1 MHNILGIVKVVIGQV
16 FAIAVDGTQRE
27 LHEGDRIFAGE
38 EIVTGA
44 NGALT
49 VNLSDGH
56 TMDMG
61 RNSHWSD
68 QSGVSAAANTEHAT
82 DDVAALQ
89 QAITDGVDPTKA
101 LDATAAGNE
110 APIEPGTG
118 GGGHFIERVELT
130 GEVVNATSGFPTNG
144 LASQVLD
151 NNQFETFPAQ
161 SISTTTEALQPI
173 LTPPEEVI
181 GTQPPVI
188 DTPVPEQP
196 PVVDTPVPEHPPVVD
211 TPVPEQPPV
220 VDTPVPEQPPVVD
233 TPVPEQPPVVDTPVP
248 EQPPVVDT
256 PVPEQPPVIDTPVPE
271 QPPVVDTPVPEQ
283 PPVVDTPVPEQPPV
297 VDTPVPEQPP
307 VVDTPVPEWPPVID
321 TPVPEQPPVVD
332 TPVPEQPP
340 VVDTPVPEQPP
351 VIDTPVPEQPPVVD
365 TPVPEQP
372 PVVDTPVPEQ
382 PPVVDTP
389 VPEQPPMVDT
399 PVPEQP
405 PVVDTPVP
413 EQPPVVDTPVPEQPP
428 VVDTPVP
435 EQPPVVDTPVPEW
448 PPVIDTPVP
457 EQPPVVDTPVPEQP
471 PVVDTPVP
479 EHPPVV
485 DTPVPEQPP
494 VIDTPVPE
502 QPPVVDTPVPE
513 QPPVV
518 DTPVPEQPPTD
529 QNHNIN
535 ITIDTIETVETPS
548 TDKPNSV
555 ISHVNGGSESPD
567 GFDVQDGKIV
577 SIGSNVRIYLSEGD
591 PEPQCADPEH
601 QIQYYNDGN
610 QNGDGQYSDIFVV
623 HPGSQYRQGD
633 GTYHA
638 LNSLNGNTQSEQNG
652 HKDYVFVQDGKDT
665 NYQISDGTN
674 NNSETNV
681 NTQESVSIS
690 GSDGMGHSLQLQ
702 GINHVEGVILGDGT
716 VHTQNKGSTSVE
728 TDTPAANPGEQHSI
742 VTGTVT
748 GDVALGDIV
757 KLTINDHHYKGEVV
771 DLGNGKLGYHIGI
784 ETGDLKEGLPIH
796 VSITVKDDSGNLL
809 HAQTEQN
816 IRHDQV
822 PSAPSSSDTDSTE
835 HPASPDHDVN
845 ASITEHHVSNDA
857 TVIVGN
863 SDSTDLTPEAPH
875 SQITHVN
882 GGSESADGFDVQD
895 GKIVSIGSNVH
906 VWLSEGD
913 SEPKCADSN
922 SQIKYYKDG
931 NVNGDGSHADVFVVH
946 EGSGYTRGGN
956 HQGLNG
962 INGTTQSVDGG
973 HKDYVF
979 LQDGKESDFE
989 FSFSS
994 NNNAPNNVNTL
1005 DNVAVTGN
1013 GGQGLHLQGM
1023 NHLEG
1028 VIYGDGTVH
1037 TPNEGRTSISHSDAP
1052 VSVVEHSLLSAA
1064 PPAPLVEESTGHAVI
1079 EHHAEQSHSLNNLL
1093 ESSDDLFL
1101 PATAPSADSAIH
1113 QSGISDLGSDKA
1125 QHVDARINLSDLA
1138 QELEHGTDITSLIKG
1153 TEQSGSET
1161 TVIDPKA
1168 HMVPAIMSESAGM
1181 DSLQHSSFDHL
1192 LHKPEHQY

>member
-68 QSGVSAAANTEHAT
+68 QSGVSAAANTDHAT

-144 LASQVLD
+144 LDSQVLD

-161 SISTTTEALQPI
+161 SISTTTETLQPI
-173 LTPPEEVI
+173 LTPTEIAIGAQIPVEVPL
-181 GTQPPVI
+181 TDVQPPE
-188 DTPVPEQP
+188 TPAIELTPAEVPHTEQP
-196 PVVDTPVPEHPPVVD
+196 PVETPHLDRPSEIPA
-211 TPVPEQPPV
+211 TEL
-220 VDTPVPEQPPVVD
+220 T
-233 TPVPEQPPVVDTPVP
+233 
-248 EQPPVVDT
+248 
-256 PVPEQPPVIDTPVPE
+256 
-271 QPPVVDTPVPEQ
+271 
-283 PPVVDTPVPEQPPV
+283 
-297 VDTPVPEQPP
+297 
-307 VVDTPVPEWPPVID
+307 
-321 TPVPEQPPVVD
+321 
-332 TPVPEQPP
+332 
-340 VVDTPVPEQPP
+340 
-351 VIDTPVPEQPPVVD
+351 
-365 TPVPEQP
+365 
-372 PVVDTPVPEQ
+372 
-382 PPVVDTP
+382 
-389 VPEQPPMVDT
+389 
-399 PVPEQP
+399 
-405 PVVDTPVP
+405 
-413 EQPPVVDTPVPEQPP
+413 
-428 VVDTPVP
+428 
-435 EQPPVVDTPVPEW
+435 
-448 PPVIDTPVP
+448 
-457 EQPPVVDTPVPEQP
+457 
-471 PVVDTPVP
+471 
-479 EHPPVV
+479 
-485 DTPVPEQPP
+485 
-494 VIDTPVPE
+494 
-502 QPPVVDTPVPE
+502 
-513 QPPVV
+513 
-518 DTPVPEQPPTD
+518 PTD

-555 ISHVNGGSESPD
+555 ITHVNGGSESAD

-591 PEPQCADPEH
+591 PEPQCADPAH
-601 QIQYYNDGN
+601 QIQHYNDGN

-784 ETGDLKEGLPIH
+784 ETGDLKEGLPVH
-796 VSITVKDDSGNLL
+796 VSITVKDEAGHYTTATADHYVND
-809 HAQTEQN
+809 
-816 IRHDQV
+816 DQV
-822 PSAPSSSDTDSTE
+822 PGAPSSEAPAATESDT
-835 HPASPDHDVN
+835 H
-845 ASITEHHVSNDA
+845 
-857 TVIVGN
+857 
-863 SDSTDLTPEAPH
+863 TPEPH

-913 SEPKCADSN
+913 SEPKCADPKT
-922 SQIKYYKDG
+922 QINHYKDG

-946 EGSGYTRGGN
+946 EGSGYTRDGN

-994 NNNAPNNVNTL
+994 NNNAQTNVNTL
-1005 DNVAVTGN
+1005 DNVTVTGN

-1064 PPAPLVEESTGHAVI
+1064 PPAPLAEESTGHAVN

-1101 PATAPSADSAIH
+1101 PAAAPSADSAIH
-1113 QSGISDLGSDKA
+1113 QSGISDLGGDKA
-1125 QHVDARINLSDLA
+1125 QHVDDRINLSDLA

-1161 TVIDPKA
+1161 TVIDPKV
-1168 HMVPAIMSESAGM
+1168 HVVPAIMSEPSGM
-1181 DSLQHSSFDHL
+1181 ESLQHSSFDHL

>member
-1 MHNILGIVKVVIGQV
+1 M
-16 FAIAVDGTQRE
+16 
-27 LHEGDRIFAGE
+27 
-38 EIVTGA
+38 
-44 NGALT
+44 
-49 VNLSDGH
+49 
-56 TMDMG
+56 
-61 RNSHWSD
+61 
-68 QSGVSAAANTEHAT
+68 
-82 DDVAALQ
+82 
-89 QAITDGVDPTKA
+89 
-101 LDATAAGNE
+101 
-110 APIEPGTG
+110 
-118 GGGHFIERVELT
+118 ELT
-130 GEVVNATSGFPTNG
+130 PAEVPHT
-144 LASQVLD
+144 
-151 NNQFETFPAQ
+151 
-161 SISTTTEALQPI
+161 
-173 LTPPEEVI
+173 
-181 GTQPPVI
+181 
-188 DTPVPEQP
+188 EQP
-196 PVVDTPVPEHPPVVD
+196 PVETPHLDRPSEIPAMEL
-211 TPVPEQPPV
+211 TPAEMPHTEQPPV
-220 VDTPVPEQPPVVD
+220 ETPHLDRPSEIPAMEL
-233 TPVPEQPPVVDTPVP
+233 T
-248 EQPPVVDT
+248 
-256 PVPEQPPVIDTPVPE
+256 
-271 QPPVVDTPVPEQ
+271 
-283 PPVVDTPVPEQPPV
+283 
-297 VDTPVPEQPP
+297 
-307 VVDTPVPEWPPVID
+307 
-321 TPVPEQPPVVD
+321 
-332 TPVPEQPP
+332 
-340 VVDTPVPEQPP
+340 
-351 VIDTPVPEQPPVVD
+351 
-365 TPVPEQP
+365 
-372 PVVDTPVPEQ
+372 
-382 PPVVDTP
+382 
-389 VPEQPPMVDT
+389 
-399 PVPEQP
+399 
-405 PVVDTPVP
+405 
-413 EQPPVVDTPVPEQPP
+413 
-428 VVDTPVP
+428 
-435 EQPPVVDTPVPEW
+435 
-448 PPVIDTPVP
+448 
-457 EQPPVVDTPVPEQP
+457 
-471 PVVDTPVP
+471 
-479 EHPPVV
+479 
-485 DTPVPEQPP
+485 
-494 VIDTPVPE
+494 
-502 QPPVVDTPVPE
+502 
-513 QPPVV
+513 
-518 DTPVPEQPPTD
+518 PTD
-529 QNHNIN
+529 PSHNIN

-555 ISHVNGGSESPD
+555 ITHVNGGSESAD

-591 PEPQCADPEH
+591 PEPQCADPAH
-601 QIQYYNDGN
+601 QIQHYNDGN

-784 ETGDLKEGLPIH
+784 ETGDLKEGLPVH
-796 VSITVKDDSGNLL
+796 VSITVKDEAGHYTTATADHYVND
-809 HAQTEQN
+809 
-816 IRHDQV
+816 DQV
-822 PSAPSSSDTDSTE
+822 PGAPSSEAPAATESDT
-835 HPASPDHDVN
+835 H
-845 ASITEHHVSNDA
+845 
-857 TVIVGN
+857 
-863 SDSTDLTPEAPH
+863 TPEPH

-895 GKIVSIGSNVH
+895 GKIVSIGSNVN

-913 SEPKCADSN
+913 SEPKCADPKT
-922 SQIKYYKDG
+922 QIKHYKDG

-946 EGSGYTRGGN
+946 EGSGYTRDGN

-994 NNNAPNNVNTL
+994 NNNAQTNVNTL
-1005 DNVAVTGN
+1005 DNVTVTGN

-1064 PPAPLVEESTGHAVI
+1064 PPAPLAEESTGHAVN

-1101 PATAPSADSAIH
+1101 PASAPSADSAIH

-1125 QHVDARINLSDLA
+1125 QHVDTRINLSDLA

-1153 TEQSGSET
+1153 TEQSASET
-1161 TVIDPKA
+1161 TVIDPKV
-1168 HMVPAIMSESAGM
+1168 HVVPAIMSEPSGM
-1181 DSLQHSSFDHL
+1181 ESLQHSSFDHL